1 MCVVKVVGMCPVI
14 RLIVDRRN
22 SRFGTFDYCD
32 IGIKA
37 RKCVGTST
45 W

>member
-1 MCVVKVVGMCPVI
+1 MCVVKVIGMRPVG
-14 RLIVDRRN
+14 RLIVDKID

-45 W
+45 C